1 MIALLLVALGAGGQL
16 AGLAEAD
23 RVHLVVLRDD
33 AAATCPDEDELAAR
47 VRARLGSE
55 PFLDDD
61 DTSSVLEHRAGR
73 ELRVG
78 VARDGSSLEARVVL
92 FSPAGTRL
100 GRRTLRGDLDC
111 VRLADDLVLAMA
123 IAIDPLLLV
132 RRRPAPP
139 PSETATPMQEAP
151 GEPTASESLVE
162 EGPVVPVAP
171 IVRRRARSA
180 LELPAP
186 VSIVGR
192 GVLLATAGI
201 GVIAAPTIRGE
212 VSFDYGVL
220 DIDVGARLDL
230 PARYPIE
237 ETGGAALLDLTL
249 VTAQLAPCLG
259 WTWDIMTA
267 RGCGVVEG
275 GALVSQGVG
284 FVRDRSVTTPW
295 VALGARAALDF
306 RIWPTFGLVLTGDLS
321 APLVRPRFVDEVSG
335 AVYAQPGPVVGSL
348 GLGLELQ
355 IR

>member
-1 MIALLLVALGAGGQL
+1 MIALVLVALGAGGQL

-33 AAATCPDEDELAAR
+33 AAAACPDEDELAAR

-61 DTSSVLEHRAGR
+61 DTSSLLARRAGR

-132 RRRPAPP
+132 RRRPSPPARETAEPVREAPP
-139 PSETATPMQEAP
+139 A
-151 GEPTASESLVE
+151 PTAPEGWVE
-162 EGPVVPVAP
+162 EGPKAP
-171 IVRRRARSA
+171 IMRRRAPPA
-180 LELPAP
+180 LDLPAP

-192 GVLLATAGI
+192 GLLLATAGI

-249 VTAQLAPCLG
+249 VAAQLAPCLG
-259 WTWDIMTA
+259 WTWDIVTA

-275 GALVSQGVG
+275 GALVAQGVG
-284 FVRDRSVTTPW
+284 FVRDRGVTTPW

-306 RIWPTFGLVLTGDLS
+306 RIWPTFGLVLTSDLS
-321 APLVRPRFVDEVSG
+321 APLVRSRFIDEVSG
-335 AVYAQPGPVVGSL
+335 AVYAQPGPLVGSL